1 MEIEQYNTVCFK
13 TANVP
18 NFSEMEIE
26 QNNYHLTND
35 RKLRNLFGLI
45 NKYFLTIFYFIA
57 PANRGQE
64 FLALFYIFKWSLF
77 AKCIVL
83 Y

>member
-1 MEIEQYNTVCFK
+1 MEIEQYNTICFK

-35 RKLRNLFGLI
+35 SDKF
-45 NKYFLTIFYFIA
+45 
-57 PANRGQE
+57 
-64 FLALFYIFKWSLF
+64 S
-77 AKCIVL
+77 AK
-83 Y
+83 